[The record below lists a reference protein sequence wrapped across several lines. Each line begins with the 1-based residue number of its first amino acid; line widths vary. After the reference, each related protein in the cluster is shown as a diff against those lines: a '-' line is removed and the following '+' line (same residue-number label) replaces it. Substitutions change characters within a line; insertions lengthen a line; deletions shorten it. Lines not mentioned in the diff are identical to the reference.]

1 MKCDD
6 IVSKAFVKLG
16 RPVDGKQRLINVVL
30 GSVTNKHQLLSG
42 TKLLRSKDKDGNSS
56 HGWSNVFVTPDL
68 TKEERE
74 TEHCVLN
81 LKKEK

>member
-16 RPVDGKQRLINVVL
+16 RPVDGKQRLIKLVL

-81 LKKEK
+81 L